1 MNKVLLIGRLTRDPE
16 LRYTSGDQ
24 KAVCKFTLAVNR
36 PGRDAGADF
45 IRIQVWERSAENCEK
60 YLRKGSMVGIEG
72 RITTSQYEKDG
83 KKLTLT
89 EVRAD
94 RVDFLTVATPD
105 DKPETFQEIQE
116 ELPF

>member
-36 PGRDAGADF
+36 IGKDAGADF
-45 IRIQVWERSAENCEK
+45 IRVQVWDRSAENCEK
-60 YLRKGSMVGIEG
+60 YLEKGSMVGIEG

-94 RVDFLTVATPD
+94 RVEFLTLA
-105 DKPETFQEIQE
+105 KPEERPEIFQAIQE
-116 ELPF
+116 ELSF